1 MASRRIETGSRV
13 LARVLPCAVLL
24 ATACF
29 AGHARADANAD
40 SDRANSLFR
49 KGKVAFNDGKY
60 NDALRIYNEAWHLKQ
75 SPDIAANLAQTE
87 AELGKH
93 RAAAE
98 HFAFALAHLLP
109 SSTDEQKKELAEGLE
124 IEKKQIGTLRV
135 TLEPAESQLSI
146 DGAPV
151 TLPADGDVYV
161 EGGDHRT
168 SVTHEGYEP
177 NTLAVHVS
185 KGASQVLWIKLLE
198 VGAAP
203 PSAAPPAPPP
213 APAGSSAPP
222 QLSNDSLSR
231 SMLPAIVGGGLVVAG
246 AAVGVVFLL
255 AGNSSQNDAD
265 ALGASTLKTPNACGP
280 NTRFSTDCGQL
291 HDDNR
296 ATDRDRTLEV
306 TGFVVA
312 GAAAIGSAVY
322 LLWPH
327 STASTARLLT
337 PTFAVTPG
345 TGSLGLTGQF

>member
-1 MASRRIETGSRV
+1 M
-13 LARVLPCAVLL
+13 LPCAVLL

-40 SDRANSLFR
+40 SDRANLLFK

-109 SSTDEQKKELAEGLE
+109 SSTDEQKKALAEGLE
-124 IEKKQIGTLRV
+124 IEKKEIGTLHV

-146 DGAPV
+146 DDAPV
-151 TLPADGDVYV
+151 TLPANGDLYV

-168 SVTHEGYEP
+168 SVTREGYES
-177 NTLAVHVS
+177 NAQTVHVS
-185 KGASQVLWIKLLE
+185 KGSSQVLWIKLLE
-198 VGAAP
+198 LGAAR
-203 PSAAPPAPPP
+203 PSAAPAP
-213 APAGSSAPP
+213 APADGSAPP
-222 QLSNDSLSR
+222 RLSDDSSSR
-231 SMLPAIVGGGLVVAG
+231 SLVPAILGGGLVVAG

-255 AGNSSQNDAD
+255 AGNSSQDDAD
-265 ALGASTLKTPNACGP
+265 ALGASTLKTPNACGA
-280 NTRFSTDCGQL
+280 NTRFVTDCGKL
-291 HDDNR
+291 HDDNK
-296 ATDRDRTLEV
+296 AIDRDRTLEV

-312 GAAAIGSAVY
+312 GAAAIGTAVY

-337 PTFAVTPG
+337 PTFAVMPG
-345 TGSLGLTGQF
+345 AGSLGLTGQF